1 MMGACRSA
9 GRTIASKVLA
19 AGKPW
24 RSRRTS
30 LSAHPDARSP
40 QGLWRR
46 PANPRFL
53 LASLRRTLHSD
64 MTVSGHLFSK
74 TTFDDIIVRR
84 PICLWPPEPAYRATL
99 VSSSGSL
106 RGGNMRIPVI
116 GLIALGVAGISI
128 PYAQSQSSARPAMA
142 SEADFRRA
150 MKELSNWGR
159 WGNDDELGA
168 ANLITVAKRKQALA
182 LAKEGLPVSLA
193 HDIVQESAADAPNF
207 LQRTLGPVNAAGT
220 TDQYQYTGTYHG
232 IVHSHLNS
240 VDCHMMVDGK
250 GYNGRTME
258 DITAAG
264 GCPKGNIN
272 ALKDGIV
279 TRAILFDATL
289 LPGKAT
295 ALGWLE
301 PGTAIPREDLEALEK
316 LEHVKVSAGDVI
328 LLYTGRWKRRAALGA
343 WPRETGFA
351 GYHADVA
358 YFLKERGVSFIAG
371 DGPNDVVPT
380 GLPAYVPNP
389 LHRLAMVAMGIT
401 ILNNLDFERA
411 VEQARRLNRYE
422 FLFTAAP
429 LRIEKGTGSPLNPLA
444 IF

>member
-1 MMGACRSA
+1 
-9 GRTIASKVLA
+9 
-19 AGKPW
+19 
-24 RSRRTS
+24 
-30 LSAHPDARSP
+30 
-40 QGLWRR
+40 
-46 PANPRFL
+46 
-53 LASLRRTLHSD
+53 
-64 MTVSGHLFSK
+64 
-74 TTFDDIIVRR
+74 
-84 PICLWPPEPAYRATL
+84 
-99 VSSSGSL
+99 
-106 RGGNMRIPVI
+106 MRILAI
-116 GLIALGVAGISI
+116 GLIALGVAAVSI
-128 PYAQSQSSARPAMA
+128 PHAQSQSGARPGIAN
-142 SEADFRRA
+142 EADYLRA

-168 ANLITVAKRKQALA
+168 ANLITPAKRKEALA

-193 HDIVQESAADAPNF
+193 HDIVQENAADAPNI
-207 LQRTLGPVNAAGT
+207 LKRTLAPVTPGGT
-220 TDQYQYTGTYHG
+220 ADQYTYTGTYHG
-232 IVHSHLNS
+232 IVHSHLDS
-240 VDCHMMVDGK
+240 VNCHMMVDGK
-250 GYNGRTME
+250 GYNGRAME

-295 ALGWLE
+295 AQGWLE
-301 PGTAIPREDLEALEK
+301 PGTPIHREDLEALEK
-316 LEHVKVSAGDVI
+316 LEHVTVSAGDVI
-328 LLYTGRWKRRAALGA
+328 LLYTGRWKRRAALGP

-358 YFLKERGVSFIAG
+358 YFIKERGVSFIAG
-371 DGPNDVVPT
+371 DGPNDVIPT
-380 GLPAYVPNP
+380 GLPASAPNP
-389 LHRLAMVAMGIT
+389 LHRLALVAMGVDIFD
-401 ILNNLDFERA
+401 NLDFERA